1 MQDNQIDKGVE
12 IKGAIEMQSEFNIM
26 NISATGLSAQRFRI
40 EVISTNI
47 ANSETTRTETGGPYR
62 RKVPV
67 FQEVLKTVNGNK
79 ENGGVMVKKIYEDPS
94 DFRIVYDPTHPDAD
108 EQGYVRLPNVNI
120 VREMVDMINAQRAY
134 EANSMAINTTK
145 AMITSALQIGR

>member
-1 MQDNQIDKGVE
+1 
-12 IKGAIEMQSEFNIM
+12 MQSEFNIM

-40 EVISTNI
+40 ELISTNI
-47 ANSETTRTETGGPYR
+47 ANSETTRTEKGEPYR

-67 FQEVLKTVNGNK
+67 FQELVRNIQGRR
-79 ENGGVMVKKIYEDPS
+79 ENSGVIVKSVYEDPS

-108 EQGYVRLPNVNI
+108 ENGYVRLPNVNI
-120 VREMVDMINAQRAY
+120 IREMVDMINAQRAY
-134 EANSMAINTTK
+134 EANATAINTTK

>member
-1 MQDNQIDKGVE
+1 
-12 IKGAIEMQSEFNIM
+12 MQSEFNIM

-40 EVISTNI
+40 ELISTNI
-47 ANSETTRTETGGPYR
+47 ANSETTRTEKGEPYR

-67 FQEVLKTVNGNK
+67 FQELVRNIQGRR
-79 ENGGVMVKKIYEDPS
+79 ENSGVIVKSVYEDPS

-108 EQGYVRLPNVNI
+108 ENGYVKLPNVNI
-120 VREMVDMINAQRAY
+120 IREMVDMINAQRAY
-134 EANSMAINTTK
+134 EANATAINTTK

>member
-1 MQDNQIDKGVE
+1 
-12 IKGAIEMQSEFNIM
+12 MQSEFNIM

-40 EVISTNI
+40 ELISTNI
-47 ANSETTRTETGGPYR
+47 ANSETTRTEKGEPYR

-67 FQEVLKTVNGNK
+67 FQELVRNIQGRQ
-79 ENGGVMVKKIYEDPS
+79 ENSGVIVKSVYEDPS

-108 EQGYVRLPNVNI
+108 ENGYVKLPNVNI
-120 VREMVDMINAQRAY
+120 IREMVDMINAQRAY
-134 EANSMAINTTK
+134 EANATAINTTK

>member
-1 MQDNQIDKGVE
+1 
-12 IKGAIEMQSEFNIM
+12 MQSEFNIM

-40 EVISTNI
+40 ELISTNI
-47 ANSETTRTETGGPYR
+47 ANSETTRTEKGEPYR

-67 FQEVLKTVNGNK
+67 FQELVRNIRGRR
-79 ENGGVMVKKIYEDPS
+79 ENSGVIVKSVYEDPS

-108 EQGYVRLPNVNI
+108 ENGYVRLPNVNI
-120 VREMVDMINAQRAY
+120 IREMVDMINAQRAY
-134 EANSMAINTTK
+134 EANATAINTTK